1 MAESCLISVLLQT
14 PLQTHS
20 HRDGSQCNPGMFP
33 ASIQESGAGDSL
45 DLEFSSSVLL
55 FFFCSNWKPL
65 CNVVPGEVGSE
76 GPGGH
81 KLEKIKSF
89 RSCLLTGAIAVMFYS
104 SQPTDKCAQVRGRS
118 ETASKRD

>member
-33 ASIQESGAGDSL
+33 ASIQESGAGDGL

-55 FFFCSNWKPL
+55 FFL
-65 CNVVPGEVGSE
+65 QQ
-76 GPGGH
+76 
-81 KLEKIKSF
+81 LEASVQCGARRGRVRRTRRPQAGKNQEFQELSPDWSHCCDVLQF
-89 RSCLLTGAIAVMFYS
+89 PAHRQVCTGAG
-104 SQPTDKCAQVRGRS
+104 Q
-118 ETASKRD
+118 E